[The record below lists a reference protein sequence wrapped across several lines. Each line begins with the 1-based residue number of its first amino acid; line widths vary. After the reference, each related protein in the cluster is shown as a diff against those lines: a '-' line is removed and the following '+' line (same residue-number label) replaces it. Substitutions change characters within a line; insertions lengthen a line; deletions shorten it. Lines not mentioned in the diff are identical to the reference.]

1 MADIPL
7 HSCHL
12 NNNKKADT
20 LKPAQPSFFVLIALI
35 GGLAILSSTLSK
47 TPVLPLFAQ
56 SLNASPAE
64 IGWIVIASTIPGIL
78 ISFPAGA
85 LSDYLGKRRMLLAS
99 LVVFATAPF
108 LYLLVS
114 TVWQLMAVR
123 FYHGFATAIFGTVA
137 SAAIAERYT
146 ADRAAR
152 LSTYSSVTIVG
163 RSIAPF
169 LGGFL
174 ISLASFNA
182 VYIASAI
189 SGVLA
194 LAAGLLLHPQGVR
207 RRVPRYC
214 AATLPQH
221 PQGVHRQ
228 TLALRAVRSCCRL
241 VGFTAT
247 ACPLR
252 VVLAQR
258 DGTPPPTARLEFPH
272 FWMSFKTV
280 LRDRGIMVVSLIE
293 AAQYLVFGA
302 IEAFLALF
310 AASLGIPAWQIGII
324 LGVQLVSI
332 VFAKPLMGR
341 VSDRV
346 GRKQV
351 IIPGLL
357 IGTASIV
364 LLPYVP
370 SFLGLSVLSLAFGL
384 GFATVTSS
392 TAALVADLTKDGRYG
407 SSMGVLRT
415 VMDVGQSIGPV
426 LTGWMVGT
434 AGYGSAFTLL
444 AVILVLAAVLI
455 GVMFREDK
463 QPLSPSQR
471 AGIERVR
478 TRSGRLPPFLH

>member
-1 MADIPL
+1 M
-7 HSCHL
+7 
-12 NNNKKADT
+12 
-20 LKPAQPSFFVLIALI
+20 KPPPRPFFILIALI
-35 GGLAILSSTLSK
+35 GGLAIFSSTLSK
-47 TPVLPLFAQ
+47 TPVLPLFAA
-56 SLNASPAE
+56 SLNATPAE
-64 IGWIVIASTIPGIL
+64 IGWIVMASTLPGVL
-78 ISFPAGA
+78 ISYPAGA
-85 LSDYLGKRRMLLAS
+85 LSDHLGTRRLLLAS
-99 LVVFATAPF
+99 LIVFATAPF
-108 LYLLVS
+108 LYLLVNNA
-114 TVWQLMAVR
+114 WQLMAVR

-182 VYIASAI
+182 VYVACAI

-194 LAAGLLLHPQGVR
+194 LGAGLLLRDDTPA
-207 RRVPRYC
+207 P
-214 AATLPQH
+214 TSK
-221 PQGVHRQ
+221 
-228 TLALRAVRSCCRL
+228 RAR
-241 VGFTAT
+241 
-247 ACPLR
+247 
-252 VVLAQR
+252 
-258 DGTPPPTARLEFPH
+258 PH
-272 FWMSFKTV
+272 FWSSLTTV
-280 LRDRGIMVVSLIE
+280 LRDRGIMLVSVVE

-324 LGVQLVSI
+324 LGAQLLSI

-346 GRKQV
+346 GRRRV
-351 IIPGLL
+351 ILPGLL
-357 IGTASIV
+357 IGAASVV
-364 LLPYVP
+364 LLPYFP
-370 SFLGLSVLSLAFGL
+370 NIIGLSVLSLVFGI

-426 LTGWMVGT
+426 LTGFMVGV

-444 AVILVLAAVLI
+444 AAILVAASLTL
-455 GVMFREDK
+455 GLLLRD
-463 QPLSPSQR
+463 
-471 AGIERVR
+471 A
-478 TRSGRLPPFLH
+478 

>member
-1 MADIPL
+1 MKSDQRA
-7 HSCHL
+7 
-12 NNNKKADT
+12 
-20 LKPAQPSFFVLIALI
+20 FFVLIALI
-35 GGLAILSSTLSK
+35 GGLAIFSSTLSK
-47 TPVLPLFAQ
+47 TPVLPLFAHA
-56 SLNASPAE
+56 LNASPAE
-64 IGWIVIASTIPGIL
+64 IGWIVMASTLPGVL
-78 ISFPAGA
+78 ISYPAGA
-85 LSDYLGKRRMLLAS
+85 LSDYLGQRRLLLAS

-108 LYLLVS
+108 LYLLIE
-114 TVWQLMAVR
+114 TPWQLMAVR

-137 SAAIAERYT
+137 SAAIAARYT
-146 ADRAAR
+146 ADRAAK
-152 LSTYSSVTIVG
+152 LSTYSSITIVG

-182 VYIASAI
+182 VYIACAI

-194 LAAGLLLHPQGVR
+194 LGAGLLLRDDDSTP
-207 RRVPRYC
+207 
-214 AATLPQH
+214 AAKKEQ
-221 PQGVHRQ
+221 
-228 TLALRAVRSCCRL
+228 
-241 VGFTAT
+241 
-247 ACPLR
+247 
-252 VVLAQR
+252 
-258 DGTPPPTARLEFPH
+258 PP
-272 FWMSFKTV
+272 FWASLNTV
-280 LRDRGIMVVSLIE
+280 LRDRGIMLVSGIE

-302 IEAFLALF
+302 IEAFIALY

-357 IGTASIV
+357 VGAASV
-364 LLPYVP
+364 ALLPLAS
-370 SFLGLSVLSLAFGL
+370 SFIFLAGLSLLFGI

-392 TAALVADLTKDGRYG
+392 TAALVADLTSNGRYG

-426 LTGWMVGT
+426 LTGWMVGM

-444 AVILVLAAVLI
+444 AAILLSAALLL
-455 GVMFREDK
+455 GLRFK
-463 QPLSPSQR
+463 Q
-471 AGIERVR
+471 
-478 TRSGRLPPFLH
+478 T

>member
-1 MADIPL
+1 MKL
-7 HSCHL
+7 SR
-12 NNNKKADT
+12 
-20 LKPAQPSFFVLIALI
+20 PSFFILIALI
-35 GGLAILSSTLSK
+35 GGLAIFSSTLSK
-47 TPVLPLFAQ
+47 TPVLPLFAL
-56 SLNASPAE
+56 SLHATPAE
-64 IGWIVIASTIPGIL
+64 IGWIVMASTIPGVL
-78 ISFPAGA
+78 ISYPAGA
-85 LSDYLGKRRMLLAS
+85 LSDHLGKRRLLLAS

-108 LYLLVS
+108 LYLLIE
-114 TVWQLMAVR
+114 TAWQLMAVR

-146 ADRAAR
+146 TDRAAR

-163 RSIAPF
+163 RSVAPF

-174 ISLASFNA
+174 ISLASFDA
-182 VYIASAI
+182 VYIACAI

-207 RRVPRYC
+207 R
-214 AATLPQH
+214 
-221 PQGVHRQ
+221 Q
-228 TLALRAVRSCCRL
+228 TLAPWA
-241 VGFTAT
+241 
-247 ACPLR
+247 
-252 VVLAQR
+252 VLALC
-258 DGTPPPTARLEFPH
+258 DHEPLPKAALELPH
-272 FWMSFKTV
+272 FWARLNTV
-280 LRDRGIMVVSLIE
+280 LRDRSIMLVSLIE

-302 IEAFLALF
+302 IEAFIALF
-310 AASLGIPAWQIGII
+310 AASLGIPAWQIGVI

-357 IGTASIV
+357 IGAVSVV
-364 LLPYVP
+364 LLPYAP
-370 SFLGLSVLSLAFGL
+370 SFIGLSVLSLAFGI

-392 TAALVADLTKDGRYG
+392 TAALVADLTRNGRYG

-426 LTGWMVGT
+426 LTGWMVGV

-444 AVILVLAAVLI
+444 AAILLFAALLL
-455 GVMFREDK
+455 GLRLK
-463 QPLSPSQR
+463 Q
-471 AGIERVR
+471 A
-478 TRSGRLPPFLH
+478 

>member
-1 MADIPL
+1 M
-7 HSCHL
+7 
-12 NNNKKADT
+12 
-20 LKPAQPSFFVLIALI
+20 KPSQPSFFLLIALI
-35 GGLAILSSTLSK
+35 GGLAIFSSTLSK

-56 SLNASPAE
+56 SLHASPAE
-64 IGWIVIASTIPGIL
+64 IGWIVMASTLPGIL
-78 ISFPAGA
+78 ISYPAGV
-85 LSDYLGKRRMLLAS
+85 LSDYLGRQRVLLAS
-99 LVVFATAPF
+99 LVVFASAPF
-108 LYLLVS
+108 LYLLITS
-114 TVWQLMAVR
+114 AWQLMAVR

-169 LGGFL
+169 LGGVL
-174 ISLASFNA
+174 ISLASFDA
-182 VYIASAI
+182 VYIACAI

-194 LAAGLLLHPQGVR
+194 LAAGLLLRDHQ
-207 RRVPRYC
+207 PRSK
-214 AATLPQH
+214 TK
-221 PQGVHRQ
+221 
-228 TLALRAVRSCCRL
+228 
-241 VGFTAT
+241 
-247 ACPLR
+247 
-252 VVLAQR
+252 
-258 DGTPPPTARLEFPH
+258 LEMPH
-272 FWMSFKTV
+272 FWASLTTV
-280 LRDRGIMVVSLIE
+280 LRDHGIMLVSLVE

-310 AASLGIPAWQIGII
+310 AASLGIPAWQIGAI

-332 VFAKPLMGR
+332 VFTKPLMGR

-357 IGTASIV
+357 VGAASV
-364 LLPYVP
+364 ALLPVAP
-370 SFLGLSVLSLAFGL
+370 SFIGLSLLSLVFGI

-392 TAALVADLTKDGRYG
+392 TSALVADLTRDGRFG

-426 LTGWMVGT
+426 LTGFMVGV

-444 AVILVLAAVLI
+444 AAILLLAALLL
-455 GVMFREDK
+455 GLLFKE
-463 QPLSPSQR
+463 
-471 AGIERVR
+471 A
-478 TRSGRLPPFLH
+478 